1 MMTDTMVL
9 RRNTPTALFETVR
22 SLLESIPLSMPQLLA
37 RLAIANIFWRS
48 GQTKI
53 ANWDLT
59 VQLFANEYGVPVLPP
74 EMAASLATTFELAC
88 PILLVLGLA
97 TRLSVLPLIGMTAV
111 SQLFVYPQAW
121 TDHLT
126 WFALL
131 SFLLVS
137 GPGNYSVDALIGR
150 QFGFSSENR

>member
-1 MMTDTMVL
+1 
-9 RRNTPTALFETVR
+9 
-22 SLLESIPLSMPQLLA
+22 
-37 RLAIANIFWRS
+37 
-48 GQTKI
+48 
-53 ANWDLT
+53 
-59 VQLFANEYGVPVLPP
+59 
-74 EMAASLATTFELAC
+74 MAASLATTFELAC

-111 SQLFVYPQAW
+111 IQLFVYPQAW

>member
-22 SLLESIPLSMPQLLA
+22 SRLESIPLSVPQLLA

-111 SQLFVYPQAW
+111 IQLFVYPQAW
-121 TDHLT
+121 PDHLT

-131 SFLLVS
+131 SFLLVR